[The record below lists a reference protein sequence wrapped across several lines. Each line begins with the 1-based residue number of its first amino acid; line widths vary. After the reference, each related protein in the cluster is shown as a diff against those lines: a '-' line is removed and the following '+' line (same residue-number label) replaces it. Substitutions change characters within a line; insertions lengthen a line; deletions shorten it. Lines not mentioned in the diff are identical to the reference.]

1 MDERMKK
8 YITGYTVLLLV
19 PVILLLTG
27 CGNDADVDSA
37 ETTESAETMEKVESD
52 GNSIKDHEVDITQDE
67 DEDGKKEE
75 EITPEEVYELF
86 LSGELTAGQG
96 VYIKPEGGPEEE
108 QVTIDELFWGND
120 IEYCFLDI
128 DGDGSEELHI
138 RDDVVYYAIKAV
150 DGTLQILFEG
160 RWSYEPVVTDEACGI
175 LHYYNHGYGYEGIQY
190 IQINA
195 DGSTESDWEFY
206 WSDKNKNGIM
216 DEEDYFRGG
225 IGWDEIDMEQYVQ
238 YREEQI
244 AKQTEN
250 ELEWTDKRLKDFATW
265 QEAYIDYINKPESTI
280 WTSKNGSDYSLIYV
294 DDDDIPELYIHT
306 GFMSSGV
313 FIVSFYD
320 GKVRAMNRERGGIE
334 YLEYGGLFYSDWG
347 NMGFYPCNVYM
358 LEKGEFSEIGT
369 GWISENYD
377 AEKEDAD
384 YDHFWEG
391 SQMTEAEYE
400 ECLNKLIDTTQCIE
414 PAELYTQDEM
424 LEILAKGDIL

>member
-1 MDERMKK
+1 MNEKFKR
-8 YITGYTVLLLV
+8 YIIRCTIFLLV
-19 PVILLLTG
+19 PVTVLLAG
-27 CGNDADVDSA
+27 CGNNVDADYS
-37 ETTESAETMEKVESD
+37 
-52 GNSIKDHEVDITQDE
+52 
-67 DEDGKKEE
+67 
-75 EITPEEVYELF
+75 EIADDLEVYELF
-86 LSGELTAGQG
+86 LSGELTVAKE
-96 VYIKPEGGPEEE
+96 VYIKREGEPEEE

-150 DGTLQILFEG
+150 DGTPQILFEG

-175 LHYYNHGYGYEGIQY
+175 LRYYNYGYGYEGIQY
-190 IQINA
+190 IRMNA
-195 DGSTESDWEFY
+195 DGSTESDGEFY

-216 DEEDYFRGG
+216 DEEDYFRGW

-250 ELEWTDKRLKDFATW
+250 ELEWTNRRLKDFATW
-265 QEAYIDYINKPESTI
+265 QDAYIDYINKPESTI
-280 WTSKNGSDYSLIYV
+280 WTSEKSSVYSLIYV
-294 DDDDIPELYIHT
+294 DEDDIPELYIQGGMAT
-306 GFMSSGV
+306 GAFM
-313 FIVSFYD
+313 VSFYD
-320 GKVRAMNRERGGIE
+320 GKVRAMNRERGGIQ

-358 LEKGEFSEIGT
+358 LDKGEFSEIGT

-391 SQMTEAEYE
+391 SLMTEAEYK
-400 ECLNKLIDTTQCIE
+400 ECLNKLVDTTQCIE

-424 LEILAKGDIL
+424 LEILAEGDVL